1 MTGYLPGLLALL
13 LCQLAGEALSRL
25 LRLPLPGAV
34 LGLLMMT
41 VILLALRG
49 RTPKS
54 LVHASRA
61 LIGVLS
67 LLFVPAGVGVI
78 SLGKVVAGQTTA
90 MVVALLASVMITLVV
105 TAWAFVATSRWQ
117 ERRLA
122 GQGHGGQGHGAQEQ
136 GAQEGC
142 GQEGCGQEGAGMR
155 RAGGDAP

>member
-90 MVVALLASVMITLVV
+90 MVVALLASVVITLVA

-122 GQGHGGQGHGAQEQ
+122 GQGHGAQEQ
-136 GAQEGC
+136 AAQESR
-142 GQEGCGQEGAGMR
+142 GQQGRGQEGAGMR

>member
-25 LRLPLPGAV
+25 FQAPLPGAV
-34 LGLLMMT
+34 LGLLLMT
-41 VILLALRG
+41 TILLALRG

-54 LVHASRA
+54 LIHASRS

-90 MVVALLASVMITLVV
+90 MVVALLVSVVITLAA
-105 TAWAFVATSRWQ
+105 TAGAFVATSRWQ
-117 ERRLA
+117 ERRRVATGQPAA
-122 GQGHGGQGHGAQEQ
+122 GRGGE
-136 GAQEGC
+136 
-142 GQEGCGQEGAGMR
+142 
-155 RAGGDAP
+155 DAP

>member
-13 LCQLAGEALSRL
+13 LCQLAGEAASRL

-41 VILLALRG
+41 AILLALRG

-54 LVHASRA
+54 LVHASRS

-90 MVVALLASVMITLVV
+90 MVAALLASVVITLVA
-105 TAWAFVATSRWQ
+105 TSWAFVATSRWQ
-117 ERRLA
+117 ERRRMGQEHA
-122 GQGHGGQGHGAQEQ
+122 GQEHP
-136 GAQEGC
+136 
-142 GQEGCGQEGAGMR
+142 GQEHAGR
-155 RAGGDAP
+155 ERAGGGAP

>member
-25 LRLPLPGAV
+25 LRAPLPGAV
-34 LGLLMMT
+34 LGLLLMT

-54 LVHASRA
+54 LVHASRS

-90 MVVALLASVMITLVV
+90 MVVALLVSVVITLAA
-105 TAWAFVATSRWQ
+105 TAGAFVATSRWQ
-117 ERRLA
+117 ERRRAATGRPAA
-122 GQGHGGQGHGAQEQ
+122 GRGGE
-136 GAQEGC
+136 
-142 GQEGCGQEGAGMR
+142 
-155 RAGGDAP
+155 DAA

>member
-25 LRLPLPGAV
+25 FQAPLPGAV
-34 LGLLMMT
+34 LGLLLMT
-41 VILLALRG
+41 TILLALRG

-54 LVHASRA
+54 LVHASRS

-90 MVVALLASVMITLVV
+90 MVVALLVSVVITLAA
-105 TAWAFVATSRWQ
+105 TAGAFAATSRWQ
-117 ERRLA
+117 ERRRA
-122 GQGHGGQGHGAQEQ
+122 GTGRPEAGG
-136 GAQEGC
+136 
-142 GQEGCGQEGAGMR
+142 
-155 RAGGDAP
+155 AGGDAP